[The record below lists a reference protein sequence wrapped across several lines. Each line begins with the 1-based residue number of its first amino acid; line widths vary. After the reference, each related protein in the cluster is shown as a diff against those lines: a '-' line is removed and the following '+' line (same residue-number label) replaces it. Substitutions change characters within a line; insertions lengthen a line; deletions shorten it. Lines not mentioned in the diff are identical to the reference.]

1 MRERESFR
9 ASGSGGGASRS
20 GRRRALRLLR
30 LAAPLAALGVV
41 LWLKPMGLLL
51 WARLRILTNIPRT
64 AIAEDPPQQA
74 RSFPDLPQCPIGP
87 PSRSSEEAT
96 PPESGP

>member
-1 MRERESFR
+1 MSEQGLSR
-9 ASGSGGGASRS
+9 AAGSGGAVRS
-20 GRRRALRLLR
+20 GRRRALRVLQ
-30 LAAPLAALGVV
+30 LAAPLVAVGAV

-74 RSFPDLPQCPIGP
+74 RAFPDLPQCPMGP
-87 PSRSSEEAT
+87 AIRGAEEAT